1 MTSLQGS
8 IAAAGVPSAGLVV
21 IVIVLEAVNLTGPQ
35 VELIVGA
42 MLAIELSARHVPH
55 SGPCV
60 QRFLRGGDYCA
71 PGGGKRHG
79 HVRCSRVSR
88 PDKGHKLFCGVKHMI
103 PFCIWCTDSGL
114 AACSTVCPPSQT
126 HLCLTQ
132 LHDDLF
138 RRKPL
143 PCHPLSSFLNRK
155 S

>member
-1 MTSLQGS
+1 MTSLLAS

-21 IVIVLEAVNLTGPQ
+21 IFIVLEAVNLTGPQ

-55 SGPCV
+55 SGQCV

-71 PGGGKRHG
+71 PGRGRKTWTRSLFEGEQAR
-79 HVRCSRVSR
+79 
-88 PDKGHKLFCGVKHMI
+88 GHKLFCGVKHMI

-114 AACSTVCPPSQT
+114 HTCSTACPPGQT

-143 PCHPLSSFLNRK
+143 PCHPLSFFLSRK